1 MVTVLGST
9 GLGVWGVGLVRYKEG
24 KQVEP
29 GKVINYLHILQLKEE
44 VTEFHKIDIEVGE
57 MWGEWHSHNLLGK

>member
-1 MVTVLGST
+1 M
-9 GLGVWGVGLVRYKEG
+9 RYKEG

-57 MWGEWHSHNLLGK
+57 MWGE